1 MVGLLLLDTL
11 LVLVTSLPKTFPRPR
26 RCVSPETE

>member
-1 MVGLLLLDTL
+1 LLDTL
-11 LVLVTSLPKTFPRPR
+11 LVLVTSLPKPFSRPR